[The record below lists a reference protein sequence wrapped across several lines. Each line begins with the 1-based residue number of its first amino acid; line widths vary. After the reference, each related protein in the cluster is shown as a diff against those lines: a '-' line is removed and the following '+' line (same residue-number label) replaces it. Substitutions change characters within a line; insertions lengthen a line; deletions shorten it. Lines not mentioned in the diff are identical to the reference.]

1 MVLRTLLLL
10 LFDRR
15 NFSKPSSHFLPDPNI
30 CPNRLNTD
38 LGTSSLSG
46 RVSLP
51 ILSHKRCFLTH
62 RTHNFPLRRTFASVF
77 PFPSIGDISGPR
89 PDQKERDKTSN
100 TFQHDAH
107 IFVKKACAP
116 TKTKRHP
123 KASPNGDQNHSWRSP
138 GEPKVTQSSP
148 EAPTTLPGDP
158 LGIHMGPF
166 WIIFRFILDH

>member
-1 MVLRTLLLL
+1 MVVRTLLLL

-15 NFSKPSSHFLPDPNI
+15 NFSKPSSHLLPDPNI

-62 RTHNFPLRRTFASVF
+62 RTHHSLVRRTFASVF

-107 IFVKKACAP
+107 IFVKKLVRQRKQNVTRKP
-116 TKTKRHP
+116 PPMGIRITPGVPQENPR
-123 KASPNGDQNHSWRSP
+123 SPNRPQR
-138 GEPKVTQSSP
+138 
-148 EAPTTLPGDP
+148 LPRP
-158 LGIHMGPF
+158 SQET
-166 WIIFRFILDH
+166 R